1 MISRKQQQYK
11 ATQYWHRPS
20 TLQCSKIKQTNQ
32 TYQTSTAKQ
41 LVEIGIGKKKQAK
54 YLRKPQQLAFFF
66 GQVYPNLISNHKDSK
81 LCSKSLFI
89 NFLIPIKGQCF
100 AHFCK
105 F

>member
-41 LVEIGIGKKKQAK
+41 LVEIGIGKKKASQVLEEAS
-54 YLRKPQQLAFFF
+54 ATSIFFW
-66 GQVYPNLISNHKDSK
+66 PSL
-81 LCSKSLFI
+81 SKS
-89 NFLIPIKGQCF
+89 
-100 AHFCK
+100 HFK
-105 F
+105 SQGFQTL

>member
-41 LVEIGIGKKKQAK
+41 LVEIGIGKKKKASQVLEEASA
-54 YLRKPQQLAFFF
+54 PSIFFW
-66 GQVYPNLISNHKDSK
+66 PSL
-81 LCSKSLFI
+81 SKS
-89 NFLIPIKGQCF
+89 
-100 AHFCK
+100 HFK
-105 F
+105 SQGFQTL